1 MQQRRKPIEI
11 FTWLWLRKAKPQ
23 VQADCQAEVED
34 VSLRSSLRDRS
45 LFLNIL
51 LMPLL
56 SVPRLIDYVPGE
68 MLRRLLRLA
77 TAGSLMDMIS
87 GDEPIEFKH
96 GTADLSIRRGVM
108 ELHALEL
115 EGDPLERYTATGTID
130 LAGDGGADLE
140 TSTRFALFY
149 WPVYLTGNL
158 FDPKVSYGKSI
169 THFFADNTKYL
180 LVLFPDMI
188 ISAFSSED
196 ADEIDRMEEAGK
208 KPADSDADTTTKLDT
223 PQP

>member
-1 MQQRRKPIEI
+1 
-11 FTWLWLRKAKPQ
+11 
-23 VQADCQAEVED
+23 
-34 VSLRSSLRDRS
+34 
-45 LFLNIL
+45 
-51 LMPLL
+51 
-56 SVPRLIDYVPGE
+56 
-68 MLRRLLRLA
+68 
-77 TAGSLMDMIS
+77 MDMIS
-87 GDEPIEFKH
+87 GDAPIEFKR
-96 GTADLSIRRGVM
+96 GTADLSVRRGVV
-108 ELHALEL
+108 ELRELEL

-208 KPADSDADTTTKLDT
+208 PPAGSETDSAPATSVPET
-223 PQP
+223 PQTPQE